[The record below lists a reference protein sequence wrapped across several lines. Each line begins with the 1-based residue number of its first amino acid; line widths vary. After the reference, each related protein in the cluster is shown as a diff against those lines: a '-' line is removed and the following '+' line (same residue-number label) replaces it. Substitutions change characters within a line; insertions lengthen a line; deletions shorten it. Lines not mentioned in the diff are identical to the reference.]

1 MIDIFSRSKKT
12 LNSCLDQNPFCCLID
27 DSKCSNMG
35 YAFVNL
41 TTPEAARRLH
51 YALHGARWKV
61 HGTKKIIE
69 ICAARIQVHL
79 RRVKCAMIPNL
90 GTMH

>member
-1 MIDIFSRSKKT
+1 
-12 LNSCLDQNPFCCLID
+12 
-27 DSKCSNMG
+27 MG

-79 RRVKCAMIPNL
+79 RRVK
-90 GTMH
+90 